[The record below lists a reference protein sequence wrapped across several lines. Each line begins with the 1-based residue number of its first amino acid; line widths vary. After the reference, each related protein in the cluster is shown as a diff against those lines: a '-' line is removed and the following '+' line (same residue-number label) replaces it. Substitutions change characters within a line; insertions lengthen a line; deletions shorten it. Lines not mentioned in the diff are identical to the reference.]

1 MKHPE
6 LKVLHSRYGG
16 PMGRRDTVLSNGVG
30 KYHLYKMTMVG
41 YGSYDS
47 GGAYWGQGNP
57 VFGYMYRAYRQLDEG
72 LEQCFVRA
80 VDRDEAKEEVRKVF
94 KGATFYR

>member
-1 MKHPE
+1 MKYPE
-6 LKVLHSRYGG
+6 LPLAYSIYGAC
-16 PMGRRDTVLSNGVG
+16 MGRRNTILSNGVG

-41 YGSYDS
+41 YGAYDS
-47 GGAYWGQGNP
+47 GGAYWGQGSP
-57 VFGYMYRAYRQLDEG
+57 VFGYMYRAYRESDEG

>member
-16 PMGRRDTVLSNGVG
+16 LMGRRDTVLSSGVG

-80 VDRDEAKEEVRKVF
+80 VDRNKAKEEVRKIF

>member
-1 MKHPE
+1 MKYPE
-6 LKVLHSRYGG
+6 LPLAYSIYGAC
-16 PMGRRDTVLSNGVG
+16 MGRRDVVLSNGVG

-57 VFGYMYRAYRQLDEG
+57 VFGYMYRAYRESDEG

>member
-1 MKHPE
+1 
-6 LKVLHSRYGG
+6 
-16 PMGRRDTVLSNGVG
+16 
-30 KYHLYKMTMVG
+30 
-41 YGSYDS
+41 
-47 GGAYWGQGNP
+47 
-57 VFGYMYRAYRQLDEG
+57 MYRAYRQLDEG